1 MASINDISILE
12 NNIKMN
18 LNYLVSNKHKYQY
31 SHYNNL
37 INDHKKILHTLND
50 IKYGMN
56 AERLIQES
64 TPPVYNQYKS
74 KGWEQQFDT
83 VAENPPM
90 YSIPQM
96 NIWKCPYKINN

>member
-1 MASINDISILE
+1 
-12 NNIKMN
+12 
-18 LNYLVSNKHKYQY
+18 
-31 SHYNNL
+31 
-37 INDHKKILHTLND
+37 
-50 IKYGMN
+50 MN